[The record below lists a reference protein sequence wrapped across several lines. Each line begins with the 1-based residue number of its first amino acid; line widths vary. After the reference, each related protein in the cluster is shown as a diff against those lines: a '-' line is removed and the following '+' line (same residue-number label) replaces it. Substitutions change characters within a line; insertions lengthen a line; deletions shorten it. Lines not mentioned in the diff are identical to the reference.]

1 MELVAEGGLGL
12 CAPCVESTGE
22 VFVAS
27 PGNGEVLQLADAGD
41 RKIFERVATCGSPS
55 ALACHGAGGLIGADP
70 ANQNVVRI
78 QDGGA
83 VDFISDNRGEKLV
96 GPSGVHI
103 AARSGAIFISDGG
116 TFGDTGLASP
126 RGRVLYFDPATQT
139 LQTIAT
145 GLAYPTGLCTSPD
158 GEVLYVC
165 ETAQNRILRFVQRPK
180 NAWHGS
186 VFHQFSGLFGPNCID
201 ADGDGNLYIGRFDLC
216 GMASSGVSVETTS
229 ANTWNPSPRHTPRHD
244 LTDVAAESVV
254 TILRANGEE
263 YASFSVPGAEISGLC
278 IDRPREQ
285 LYLTE
290 ASTGTLHRR
299 PLVSLEDTAA

>member
-216 GMASSGVSVETTS
+216 
-229 ANTWNPSPRHTPRHD
+229 
-244 LTDVAAESVV
+244 DVAAESVV